1 MEAHVLGKVTRRLIP
16 YLFILYVVAF
26 LDRVNLGYA
35 ALKMN
40 ADLSLSDAVFGLAAG
55 IFFIGYFIFE
65 VPSNLLL
72 HRLGARVWIAR
83 ILVSWGIIAMLT
95 AFVQNAGQLY
105 LARFLLGVAEAGFFP
120 GVILYLTYW
129 LPMREQAR
137 AVALFM
143 TAVAVSN
150 LIGAPLSTWILDHVH
165 ALGLSGWRWLF
176 ILEGLPAVILGVAT
190 LYVLADRPQQAKWLT
205 EEEKAWLEQELA
217 RDHQSSRMASLREGL
232 AAPKVWYFAL
242 LYFLAVMG
250 LYGTGFWLPTI
261 IKGMLESYVAK
272 PTNTQ
277 VGLLLVIPYAAAVI
291 AMVYWGRR
299 SDRLGERRLHT
310 ALALA
315 LAGVGMFLAGLLF
328 QNGILSFLAIVLSV
342 MGIYGV
348 FGPFWSFVNLFL
360 TGTAAAAGQRVL
372 GWSTRSAIWRDLLAP
387 M

>member
-1 MEAHVLGKVTRRLIP
+1 
-16 YLFILYVVAF
+16 
-26 LDRVNLGYA
+26 
-35 ALKMN
+35 
-40 ADLSLSDAVFGLAAG
+40 
-55 IFFIGYFIFE
+55 
-65 VPSNLLL
+65 
-72 HRLGARVWIAR
+72 
-83 ILVSWGIIAMLT
+83 MLT

-176 ILEGLPAVILGVAT
+176 ILEGLPVVILGVAT

-360 TGTAAAAGQRVL
+360 TGTAAAAGIGVVNSVGNLAGFVGPYVIGDLIGLTHSPVSSFYFL
-372 GWSTRSAIWRDLLAP
+372 GISLLLGALLAYWGRESEWA
-387 M
+387 MAK